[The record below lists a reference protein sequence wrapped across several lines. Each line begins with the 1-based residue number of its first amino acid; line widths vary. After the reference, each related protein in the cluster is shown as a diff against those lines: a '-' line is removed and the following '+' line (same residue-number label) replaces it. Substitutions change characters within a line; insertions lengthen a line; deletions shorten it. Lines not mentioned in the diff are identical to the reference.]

1 MSKYEGLGLV
11 EAGLNK
17 AAVKCIVHNIMY
29 KRPVTPKNPSPLSQ
43 IPSKVAKFPLQTQQF
58 PHYAHKSLSR
68 GSNSFLVV
76 PQRSQALKHSPSE
89 AKVLPRA

>member
-58 PHYAHKSLSR
+58 PHYALKIPLKELK
-68 GSNSFLVV
+68 FLHLV
-76 PQRSQALKHSPSE
+76 PQRPQALKHSPRD